1 MKFKYKALSAAA
13 VFLHATILSA
23 TVTVTV
29 TSPTGSSSTSPVH
42 FVATATSTAGSITGW
57 VVYSDSNN
65 MWQINSTSLNAWV
78 ILPFGSHTIIVRAW
92 DSTGAYGSDQFSLT
106 ASGAVIPTPPSG
118 AAKETDVEDDTS
130 TPTYYSGWG
139 DCWQPSCSG
148 TTNSNTPTQEFLQG
162 VANPNPQA
170 PATKDAAEFYISGEG
185 GDNGLWWYKM
195 GHSLN
200 TYRNYLWDSWFYL
213 PSSSQNIQAT
223 EFDFFQYY
231 AGTDSSGD
239 PQLQRLM
246 WGSQCNYSDIVS
258 GKPVWD
264 SWNDVTGHWIRAV
277 PNNNNGTDGSPTGT
291 PLNCGPWTTN
301 EWHHLQYFVQ
311 REFNGSLE
319 YGNVTVDGVTTQ
331 WNIQA
336 PLNPSTACSLSD
348 PNCPVTGL
356 QYQLDISGADNQA
369 GTLTE
374 YAELIDVT
382 AW

>member
-1 MKFKYKALSAAA
+1 
-13 VFLHATILSA
+13 
-23 TVTVTV
+23 
-29 TSPTGSSSTSPVH
+29 
-42 FVATATSTAGSITGW
+42 
-57 VVYSDSNN
+57 

-92 DSTGAYGSDQFSLT
+92 DSTGAYGSDQFGLA
-106 ASGAVIPTPPSG
+106 ASGAVLPTPPSG
-118 AAKETDVEDDTS
+118 AVKETDVEDDTS
-130 TPTYYSGWG
+130 PPTYYSGWG

-148 TTNSNTPTQEFLQG
+148 TTNNNTPTQEFLQD

-170 PATKDAAEFYISGEG
+170 PATKDAAEFYISGDG

-200 TYRNYLWDSWFYL
+200 TYRNYLWDFWFYL

-264 SWNDVTGHWIRAV
+264 SWNDVTHHWIPAV
-277 PNNNNGTDGSPTGT
+277 PNNNNGADGSPTGT

-319 YGNVTVDGVTTQ
+319 YGNVSVDGVTTQ
-331 WNIQA
+331 WNIQRR
-336 PLNPSTACSLSD
+336 
-348 PNCPVTGL
+348 
-356 QYQLDISGADNQA
+356 
-369 GTLTE
+369 
-374 YAELIDVT
+374 
-382 AW
+382 